1 MVRMTSPVSYELI
14 ANGCT
19 SSFIPF
25 RASSGML
32 NAVGKKMLCV
42 YGFKP
47 NHSTEPTSEELS
59 WNSGES
65 MSENFLGDSRKKVTV
80 RIRLFPRE
88 SQPSSSTRWWTV
100 TLKAK
105 SVFRRNK
112 HNVKITENVGTKTF
126 WTNLGKFSFDGDN
139 VIVRGQLED
148 DSIAG
153 RYFVLRLKPAERE
166 EAASDGDV
174 SYEGTLARSRD
185 SCGNEDSWEIT
196 HDAVL
201 FRDQTI
207 EA

>member
-1 MVRMTSPVSYELI
+1 
-14 ANGCT
+14 
-19 SSFIPF
+19 
-25 RASSGML
+25 ML
-32 NAVGKKMLCV
+32 NVGKKMLCV

-47 NHSTEPTSEELS
+47 NHSTDSTSGELS

-65 MSENFLGDSRKKVTV
+65 MSDNLLSENRKKVTV

-126 WTNLGKFSFDGDN
+126 WTNEGKFSFDEEN

-148 DSIAG
+148 DSVAG
-153 RYFVLRLKPAERE
+153 RYFVLRLQHPGRE
-166 EAASDGDV
+166 EMCLSDEV
-174 SYEGTLARSRD
+174 LYEGTLARSKD
-185 SCGNEDSWEIT
+185 SCGNEDNWEVT
-196 HDAVL
+196 HDAVV